1 MDFRFKAMRE
11 AHDPDDLDTAIS
23 LANPKSWI
31 ALFVALLL
39 IVAAGLW
46 AFLGT
51 LPRSIGGVGVLSRA
65 GGVLRVETGFSGVL
79 SAVFVRPGDHVDGGA
94 PVASVFD
101 TAGRDHVVTAAAGGT
116 VMVADYE
123 PGSAVKAADPI
134 AILERDPDAGTG
146 TAGGTSAGGDG
157 LSAMVVVPAD
167 RASGIALGTEV
178 ELTVASAPSRSFGLL
193 KGRVTD
199 ISRFPITPTGLS
211 AVVYD
216 ASTVQSLTDGA
227 AVSLVTVTLDA
238 DPGTPS
244 GYAWTSPSG
253 PPFPLAFQTAVTADF
268 RLGSFR
274 PIDYIFGGSS

>member
-39 IVAAGLW
+39 IAAAALW
-46 AFLGT
+46 SFLGT
-51 LPRSIGGVGVLSRA
+51 LPRSIGGTGVLSRA
-65 GGVLRVETGFSGVL
+65 AGVLRVETGFSGVL
-79 SAVFVRPGDHVDGGA
+79 SAIFVRPGDHVAGGT
-94 PVASVFD
+94 PVARVQDQS
-101 TAGRDHVVTAAAGGT
+101 GQQHLVTAAAGGT
-116 VMVADYE
+116 VMVADFE
-123 PGSAVKAADPI
+123 PGSAVAAADPV
-134 AILERDPDAGTG
+134 AILERDADPAAGTQ
-146 TAGGTSAGGDG
+146 G

-167 RASGIALGTEV
+167 RAAGIAVGTEV

-193 KGRVTD
+193 KGRVSE

-216 ASTVQSLTDGA
+216 ASTVASMTDGA
-227 AVSLVTVTLDA
+227 AVSLVTVTLQA
-238 DPGTPS
+238 DSGTPS
-244 GYAWTSPSG
+244 GYAWTSPTG
-253 PPFPLAFQTAVTADF
+253 PPFPLNFQTAVTADF

>member
-31 ALFVALLL
+31 VLFVALLL
-39 IVAAGLW
+39 IVGAGLW

-51 LPRSIGGVGVLSRA
+51 LPRSISGVGVLSRA
-65 GGVLRVETGFSGVL
+65 GGVVRVEAGFSGVL
-79 SAVFVRPGDHVDGGA
+79 SSVIIHPGDHIAAGA
-94 PVASVFD
+94 VVATVSD
-101 TAGRDHVVTAAAGGT
+101 PEGTAHRITAAVAGT

-123 PGSAVKAADPI
+123 PGAAIAAADPI
-134 AILERDPDAGTG
+134 AIVERDAPSGPA
-146 TAGGTSAGGDG
+146 
-157 LSAMVVVPAD
+157 LSAMILVPAD
-167 RASGIALGTEV
+167 QATGIAPGTAV

-193 KGRVTD
+193 KGNVASV
-199 ISRFPITPTGLS
+199 SRFPVTATGLA

-216 ASTVQSLTDGA
+216 ASTVTGLTSGA
-227 AVSLVTVTLDA
+227 AVSLVTVVLQPDSA
-238 DPGTPS
+238 TPS
-244 GYAWTSPSG
+244 GYAWTSPTG
-253 PPFPLAFQTAVTADF
+253 PPFPLSFQTGVTADF

>member
-39 IVAAGLW
+39 IVAAALW

-51 LPRSIGGVGVLSRA
+51 LPRSIGGAGVLSRA
-65 GGVLRVETGFSGVL
+65 AGVLRVETGFAGVL
-79 SAVFVRPGDHVDGGA
+79 STVFVRPGDHLVPGA
-94 PVASVFD
+94 PVARVAD
-101 TAGRDHVVTAAAGGT
+101 PAGQQHLVTAAAGGT
-116 VMVADYE
+116 VMVADFE
-123 PGSAVKAADPI
+123 AGSAISAADPI
-134 AILERDPDAGTG
+134 AILERDPDPAAGDR
-146 TAGGTSAGGDG
+146 A

-167 RASGIALGTEV
+167 RATGITVGTAV

-193 KGRVTD
+193 RGRVSD
-199 ISRFPITPTGLS
+199 VSRFPVTPTGLS

-216 ASTVQSLTDGA
+216 ASTVKTLTDGA

-244 GYAWTSPSG
+244 GFAWTSPTG
-253 PPFPLAFQTAVTADF
+253 PPFPLGFQTGVTADF
-268 RLGSFR
+268 QLGSFR
-274 PIDYIFGGSS
+274 PIDYIFGGSQ

>member
-11 AHDPDDLDTAIS
+11 AHDPDDLDTAVS

-31 ALFVALLL
+31 VLFVALLL

-51 LPRSIGGVGVLSRA
+51 LPRSIAGTGVLSRT
-65 GGVLRVETGFSGVL
+65 GGVVRVEAGFSGVL
-79 SAVFVRPGDHVDGGA
+79 STVIVHPGDHVLAGAAVATVADPDGA
-94 PVASVFD
+94 PH
-101 TAGRDHVVTAAAGGT
+101 TVTAAVAGT

-123 PGSAVKAADPI
+123 PGSAIAAADPI
-134 AILERDPDAGTG
+134 AILERDAPAGP
-146 TAGGTSAGGDG
+146 A
-157 LSAMVVVPAD
+157 LSAMILVPAD
-167 RASGIALGTEV
+167 QATGIALGTDV

-193 KGRVTD
+193 KGSVAAISQFPVTA
-199 ISRFPITPTGLS
+199 TGLS

-216 ASTVQSLTDGA
+216 ASTVSSLTAGA
-227 AVSLVTVTLDA
+227 AVSLVTVTLQP
-238 DPGTPS
+238 DPATPS
-244 GYAWTSPSG
+244 GYAWTSPTG
-253 PPFPLAFQTAVTADF
+253 PPFPLSFQTGVTADF